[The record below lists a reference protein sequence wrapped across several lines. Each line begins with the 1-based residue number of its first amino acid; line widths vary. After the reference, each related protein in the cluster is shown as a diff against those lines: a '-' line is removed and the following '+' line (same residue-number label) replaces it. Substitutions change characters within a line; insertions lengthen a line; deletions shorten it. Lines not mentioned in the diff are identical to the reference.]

1 MNIQIGENQSRLPNA
16 DEEWA
21 EFRRREKIE
30 YDRQIELNRQVELSW
45 KKQDEINNPKSKPK
59 NKELTVGQMFI
70 LGLFIYNYDDNEI
83 RREL

>member
-1 MNIQIGENQSRLPNA
+1 MNIQIGENQSRLPNT

-45 KKQDEINNPKSKPK
+45 KKQDEINNPKPK

-70 LGLFIYNYDDNEI
+70 LGLFVYII
-83 RREL
+83 MMIMR

>member
-1 MNIQIGENQSRLPNA
+1 MNIQIGENQSRLPNT

-59 NKELTVGQMFI
+59 NKELTVGQMFL
-70 LGLFIYNYDDNEI
+70 LGLFIYI
-83 RREL
+83 IMMIMR